1 MSSLSAA
8 KTETKRMKPVTN
20 PTLARVLHWLFEM
33 SLVIKAVLTSAEALT
48 GLGLLLTPN
57 PLVARLHY
65 YITHYE
71 IAENSTDTMA
81 QWTQLAVSQFPV
93 STQNFYAYYLMFHG
107 GLKVLMVVMLW
118 LRVLWAYPAAMVV
131 LSGFVAYQLFEF
143 THTGSPMLLLLAF
156 FDLFM
161 IGLIWQEYKALK
173 AKQLIA

>member
-1 MSSLSAA
+1 M
-8 KTETKRMKPVTN
+8 KRPARL
-20 PTLARVLHWLFEM
+20 TLARVLHWLFEM
-33 SLVIKAVLTSAEALT
+33 SLVIKAVLTSAEAIT

-57 PLVARLHY
+57 PLVARLRY
-65 YITHYE
+65 YLTHYE

-81 QWTQLAVSQFPV
+81 QWTQAAVAQFPV

-118 LRVLWAYPAAMVV
+118 MRILWAYPAAMVV
-131 LSGFVAYQLFEF
+131 LSGFVTYQLYEF
-143 THTGSPMLLLLAF
+143 SLTGSPMLLILAF

-173 AKQLIA
+173 ARHLTA

>member
-1 MSSLSAA
+1 
-8 KTETKRMKPVTN
+8 MKAVPN
-20 PTLARVLHWLFEM
+20 PGLARVLHWLFEM
-33 SLVIKAVLTSAEALT
+33 SLAIKAILTSAEALT

-57 PLVARLHY
+57 PLVARLRY
-65 YITHYE
+65 FLTHYE
-71 IAENSTDTMA
+71 IAENSNDTMA

-118 LRVLWAYPAAMVV
+118 MKILWAYPAAMVV
-131 LSGFVAYQLFEF
+131 LSGFVSYQLYEF
-143 THTGSPMLLLLAF
+143 IHTGSPMLLLLAV

-173 AKQLIA
+173 AKLTPA